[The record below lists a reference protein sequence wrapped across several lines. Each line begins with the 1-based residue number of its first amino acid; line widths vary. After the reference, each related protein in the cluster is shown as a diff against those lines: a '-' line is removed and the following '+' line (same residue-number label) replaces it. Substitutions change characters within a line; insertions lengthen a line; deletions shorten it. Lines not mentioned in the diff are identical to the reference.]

1 MRRPRIRRRH
11 PLLAV
16 VMVGGLAGATT
27 LGLTAGNSMLG
38 VPKLGDVSRVVN
50 VNELKDPACN
60 AITLTSVI
68 VGNTGNNQANL
79 LLGSAAGTT
88 MNGQQGNDCVMGGGG
103 NDTLRGGAG
112 TDVCIG
118 GPGTDTFAANC
129 ETRIQ

>member
-1 MRRPRIRRRH
+1 M
-11 PLLAV
+11 
-16 VMVGGLAGATT
+16 MGA
-27 LGLTAGNSMLG
+27 
-38 VPKLGDVSRVVN
+38 PKLGDISRVVN
-50 VNELKDPACN
+50 VNELKPTACN
-60 AITLTSVI
+60 ALTLTSVI
-68 VGNTGNNQANL
+68 VGNTGNSQANL

-88 MNGQQGNDCVMGGGG
+88 MNGQGANDCVMGGGG